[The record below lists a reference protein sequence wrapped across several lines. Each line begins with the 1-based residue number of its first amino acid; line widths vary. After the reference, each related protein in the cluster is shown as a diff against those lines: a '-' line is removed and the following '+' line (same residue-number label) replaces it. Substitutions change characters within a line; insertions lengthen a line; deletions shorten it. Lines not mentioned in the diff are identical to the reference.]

1 LNKLSVM
8 KKILPG
14 LFILAAL
21 QADAQNISGYWY
33 GVANPQT
40 SDKTNNYLVEM
51 IVNHDAKGNVKGIM
65 NYYFKNTFRS
75 VTVKGNYKQSSRVL
89 TIDNVPLPFHASK
102 SSSMSIDCIMDMA
115 GIVKFAKAGSDI
127 AGSFISIPQYQ
138 YTCPQLTFTMKLN
151 ASISKKDSIITAL
164 NNFKETNQV
173 WSPTVNDTLVAVNI
187 IPRKVENIVIANL
200 FKEREKLVIQEI
212 EVESDSLKIDIYDN
226 GVVDGDSISVFYND
240 KLIAF
245 NRVLSTK
252 AIHINLNL
260 DPQKEVSELS
270 MFADNLGSI
279 PPNTALM
286 VVSDGKT
293 RYEIRMSSSFNAN
306 GTVRIKRKSP
316 LKPSASAERH

>member
-1 LNKLSVM
+1 M
-8 KKILPG
+8 KKIILS
-14 LFILAAL
+14 LFILTAAN
-21 QADAQNISGYWY
+21 ANAQNISGYWY
-33 GVANPQT
+33 GTANPQT

-75 VTVKGNYKQSSRVL
+75 VTVKGNYKQSTRVL
-89 TIDNVPLPFHASK
+89 LIDNVPLPFHASTTA
-102 SSSMSIDCIMDMA
+102 MSIDCIMSLA

-127 AGSFISIPQYQ
+127 SGSFTSIEQYK
-138 YTCPQLTFTMKLN
+138 YTCPQLNFTMKLN

-187 IPRKVENIVIANL
+187 IPRKVENIVINNL
-200 FKEREKLVIQEI
+200 FKERQKTVVKEI

-245 NRVLSTK
+245 NRILSTQS
-252 AIHINLNL
+252 IHINLTL
-260 DPQKEVSELS
+260 DVKKEINELS

-286 VVSDGKT
+286 VVSDGKN
-293 RYEIRMSSSFNAN
+293 RYEIRLSSSFKDN
-306 GTVRIKRKSP
+306 GTVRIKRKAAAPTSQKGR
-316 LKPSASAERH
+316 L

>member
-1 LNKLSVM
+1 LNQTPVM
-8 KKILPG
+8 KKILSG
-14 LFILAAL
+14 LFMLAAL
-21 QADAQNISGYWY
+21 QAAAQNISGYWY

-40 SDKTNNYLVEM
+40 IDKTNNYLVEM
-51 IVNHDAKGNVKGIM
+51 IVNHDAKGNVKGII

-75 VTVKGNYKQSSRVL
+75 VTVKGTYKQSSRVL
-89 TIDNVPLPFHASK
+89 TIDNVPLPFHASA
-102 SSSMSIDCIMDMA
+102 SAAMSIDCTMDMA

-127 AGSFISIPQYQ
+127 TGTFISIPQYQ
-138 YTCPQLTFTMKLN
+138 YTCPQLNFTMKLN

-200 FKEREKLVIQEI
+200 FKEREKKVIQEI

-245 NRVLSTK
+245 NRILSTQ

-306 GTVRIKRKSP
+306 GTVRIKKKAAPPTSP
-316 LKPSASAERH
+316 KGRL